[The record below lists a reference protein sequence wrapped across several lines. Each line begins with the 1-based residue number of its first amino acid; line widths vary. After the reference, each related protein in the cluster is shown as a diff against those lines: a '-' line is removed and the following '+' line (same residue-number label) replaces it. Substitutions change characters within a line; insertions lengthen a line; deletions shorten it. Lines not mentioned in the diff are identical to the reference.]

1 MRSGLE
7 TVLVRRKE
15 KVITITILNEG
26 REILT
31 QESGEGQA
39 ILVYG
44 EDYREGDRIRVE
56 TEKTEAFYWLQM
68 DQALGRS
75 MVYVTGAVEYE
86 IPFGEK
92 KWNLSSAAFEGERHI
107 VSVRECREFEY
118 GCYRNLSYNANDQ
131 HGITTCFPHASA
143 NVETRGESVFAAMNA
158 IDGVIAPK
166 SHGKWPYQS
175 WGINRREDAK
185 WRLEFGRSVV
195 TDRII
200 VFLRADF
207 PHDNWWTEGKVT
219 FSDGSTMTLSFEKG
233 GHAQEFTFP
242 EKTVEWL
249 EFDEL
254 KKADDPSP
262 FPALTQFEVY
272 GREA

>member
-1 MRSGLE
+1 MIRIS
-7 TVLVRRKE
+7 VLDKE
-15 KVITITILNEG
+15 N
-26 REILT
+26 EILA
-31 QESGEGQA
+31 EENGEEQA
-39 ILVYG
+39 ALVY
-44 EDYREGDRIRVE
+44 EKDYEEGDRIRVE
-56 TEKTEAFYWLQM
+56 ADDLETFYWIQM
-68 DQALGRS
+68 DNALGRS
-75 MVYVTGAVEYE
+75 MVYLTGPVEYE

-92 KWNLSSAAFEGERHI
+92 KWNLSSTAFEGERHV
-107 VSVRECREFEY
+107 VSVRRCREFEY
-118 GCYRNLSYNANDQ
+118 SCYRNLSYNANDQ

-166 SHGKWPYQS
+166 SHGKWPYES

-185 WRLEFGRSVV
+185 WRLDFGRSVV
-195 TDRII
+195 IDRII

-207 PHDNWWTEGKVT
+207 PHDNWWEQGKVT
-219 FSDGSTMTLSFEKG
+219 FSDGSTMMLTFEKG

-242 EKTVEWL
+242 EKTAQWL
-249 EFDEL
+249 ELDEL

-272 GREA
+272 GREAKGEA

>member
-1 MRSGLE
+1 MIRISILDQDGEVLAE
-7 TVLVRRKE
+7 EEGKDLAVLVYE
-15 KVITITILNEG
+15 TE
-26 REILT
+26 
-31 QESGEGQA
+31 
-39 ILVYG
+39 
-44 EDYREGDRIRVE
+44 YREGDRIRIE
-56 TEKTEAFYWLQM
+56 PDEKNAFYWLQV
-68 DQALGRS
+68 DNAVGRS
-75 MVYVTGAVEYE
+75 MVYLTGTAEYV

-92 KWNLSSAAFEGERHI
+92 KWNLSSAAFEGERRV
-107 VSVRECREFEY
+107 VSVRRCREYEY
-118 GCYRNLSYNANDQ
+118 AGYRCLSHNPNDQ
-131 HGITTCFPHASA
+131 HGMSTCFPHASA

-158 IDGVIAPK
+158 IDGVTAPK
-166 SHGKWPYQS
+166 SHGKWPYES

-185 WRLEFGRSVV
+185 WRLDFGRPVK

-207 PHDNWWTEGKVT
+207 PHDNWWEKGRVT
-219 FSDGSTMTLSFEKG
+219 FSDGSRMTLAFEKG
-233 GHAQEFTFP
+233 GHPQEFTFP

-272 GREA
+272 GREAE

>member
-1 MRSGLE
+1 MSEIRIMVLNKENEIISRE
-7 TVLVRRKE
+7 TGSDQAVLVYE
-15 KVITITILNEG
+15 E
-26 REILT
+26 
-31 QESGEGQA
+31 A
-39 ILVYG
+39 
-44 EDYREGDRIRVE
+44 YREGDKIRVE
-56 TEKTEAFYWLQM
+56 AEELNTFYWLQM
-68 DQALGRS
+68 DNAIGRS
-75 MVYVTGAVEYE
+75 LVYLTGAVEYE

-92 KWNLSSAAFEGERHI
+92 RWNLSDLTFEGDRH
-107 VSVRECREFEY
+107 VVTVRKAREY
-118 GCYRNLSYNANDQ
+118 DYDHYRNLSYNANDQ

-185 WRLEFGRSVV
+185 WRLEFGRQVKA
-195 TDRII
+195 DQII

-207 PHDNWWTEGKVT
+207 PHDNWWEEGKVT
-219 FSDGSTMTLSFEKG
+219 FSDGSTMTLRFEKG
-233 GHAQEFTFP
+233 GHAQEFIFE
-242 EKTVEWL
+242 EKTIEWL

-254 KKADDPSP
+254 KKRADDPSP

-272 GREA
+272 GREAE

>member
-1 MRSGLE
+1 MSEIR
-7 TVLVRRKE
+7 
-15 KVITITILNEG
+15 IMILNKENDV
-26 REILT
+26 LF
-31 QESGEGQA
+31 QETGEGQA
-39 ILVYG
+39 VLVY
-44 EDYREGDRIRVE
+44 EKAYQEGDKIRVE
-56 TEKTEAFYWLQM
+56 AEELNTFYWLQM
-68 DQALGRS
+68 DNAIGRS
-75 MVYVTGAVEYE
+75 LIYLTGAVEYE

-92 KWNLSSAAFEGERHI
+92 RWNLSDLTFEGDRH
-107 VSVRECREFEY
+107 VVTVRKAREY
-118 GCYRNLSYNANDQ
+118 DYDHYRNLSYNANDQ

-185 WRLEFGRSVV
+185 WRLEFGRPVK

-207 PHDNWWTEGKVT
+207 PHDNWWEEGKVT
-219 FSDGSTMTLSFEKG
+219 FSDGSTMVLNFERG
-233 GHAQEFTFP
+233 GHAQEFTFE

-254 KKADDPSP
+254 KKRADDPSP

-272 GREA
+272 GRESQNY